1 MDLFLLTT
9 HSRVQLVY
17 SIGLP
22 FLARIFPVFMQLL
35 RLLSNLYSESDLYSA
50 SKSTLTVAIT
60 FWLLSCR
67 GFGRDKIGEFNFSG
81 RFLFR
86 LPTIT
91 RTTMLEAPLKRNL
104 VYFSTLSGCVDSQW
118 TIDSFAR
125 NPERFI
131 QKMDTAVN
139 LCRERREQF
148 ILLEV
153 LPHLEES
160 WGKCSELNEGIY
172 KQLAKLSHC
181 VSSGQVVRHSLQLL
195 LHLICR
201 DNFEKGHGSLL
212 DLEKIIRLS
221 IFTPQGVF
229 RKDKQSEG
237 TIELLVYSGILLL
250 LLRSVVL
257 QGELLAV
264 DLENDCETVVEELR
278 RHQKQIRNRRDNLR
292 YSVDLICA
300 LLSNFFLIESRE
312 ISPKA
317 KRMKNF
323 LEESQEFCGNPY
335 RKSKDLKILPTLREK
350 NKTLEWDELHLILY
364 HLLGKVC
371 NLTNYFFLN

>member
-1 MDLFLLTT
+1 
-9 HSRVQLVY
+9 
-17 SIGLP
+17 
-22 FLARIFPVFMQLL
+22 MQLL
-35 RLLSNLYSESDLYSA
+35 KLLSNLYSESDLYSA

-60 FWLLSCR
+60 FWLLSCQDL

-118 TIDSFAR
+118 TIDSFSR
-125 NPERFI
+125 NREGFI
-131 QKMDTAVN
+131 QKMDTAAN

-181 VSSGQVVRHSLQLL
+181 VSSGQVVQQSLQLL

-229 RKDKQSEG
+229 RIDKQPEG
-237 TIELLVYSGILLL
+237 TLELFVYSRILLL

-257 QGELLAV
+257 QGALLAV
-264 DLENDCETVVEELR
+264 DLENDWEKVVEELR
-278 RHQKQIRNRRDNLR
+278 RYPEPLRNRRDNLR
-292 YSVDLICA
+292 YSEELICA
-300 LLSNFFLIESRE
+300 LLSNFFLIENRE

-335 RKSKDLKILPTLREK
+335 KESKDLKILGTLREK
-350 NKTLEWDELHLILY
+350 NKTLEWDELQLILY
-364 HLLGKVC
+364 HLLEKVC
-371 NLTNYFFLN
+371 NLTNYFF